1 MCVACLCMCISVV
14 PLYSALWR
22 LRSGHTILS
31 AGCRVPRSP
40 VCGKGLWRP
49 RLSLSSLSLLSLP
62 LVYTIQQ
69 LYNYNKHT
77 PPNHAR
83 ATMRMQRK
91 RRATEP
97 RKQMLP
103 RGKAVRSMA
112 SSWSSSAEPR
122 ENSVDCSYRVPSW
135 CSPPLLSEVCTN
147 RSTPQATAP
156 AAPRV
161 RPVLIH
167 GRAWACRTR
176 RCAKQA
182 RGARR
187 TGRGVWAAACL
198 LLVARLVRGLE
209 AIGPK
214 QHEAVDVP
222 AARGGSGVRRNEV

>member
-1 MCVACLCMCISVV
+1 MCISVV
-14 PLYSALWR
+14 PLSALWR
-22 LRSGHTILS
+22 LRSGHRIL
-31 AGCRVPRSP
+31 CRLPRAP
-40 VCGKGLWRP
+40 A
-49 RLSLSSLSLLSLP
+49 LSLLSLSLP

>member
-1 MCVACLCMCISVV
+1 MCTSLLCLST
-14 PLYSALWR
+14 LH
-22 LRSGHTILS
+22 SG
-31 AGCRVPRSP
+31 
-40 VCGKGLWRP
+40 VCGLGIPYYLPAAACPGARYAVRGCGGP
-49 RLSLSSLSLLSLP
+49 GSLSPLSHYSLRP